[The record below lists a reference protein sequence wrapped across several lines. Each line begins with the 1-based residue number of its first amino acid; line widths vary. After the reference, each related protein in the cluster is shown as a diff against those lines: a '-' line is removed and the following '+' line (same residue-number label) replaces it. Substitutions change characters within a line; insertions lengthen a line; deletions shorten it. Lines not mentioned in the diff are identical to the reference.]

1 MRSSARG
8 VPTNSLCN
16 AKFAGGASVVADTM
30 DADVDDGLS
39 ADAAEAAEAADAIS
53 IVAARASKILNPWV
67 MDQLSSRSPKQRK
80 KQVRPCGSPP
90 QPE

>member
-39 ADAAEAAEAADAIS
+39 ADAAEAADAIS